1 MGSRN
6 RKKSKTDNVHTPRHR
21 ASILPND
28 DSEQNHPPALNLP
41 MVILPTLFSSSSP
54 LLHRYPAAAARRM
67 PPAVFHPDSYA
78 LCEPGMVFNLER
90 CLRMHIGAHKGCD
103 PWKALAYAKSNA
115 DYKRLISL
123 PRRDIAPENAMRL
136 GRCST
141 SAVGPLLPPPPAFA
155 ADTAAF
161 GATTVRRR
169 GGPARRTREKEKST
183 GWAAWAF
190 ESRRMHV
197 LHVTCTLHRVTT
209 PSALAP
215 AAKQPRQTRA

>member
-1 MGSRN
+1 
-6 RKKSKTDNVHTPRHR
+6 
-21 ASILPND
+21 
-28 DSEQNHPPALNLP
+28 

-78 LCEPGMVFNLER
+78 LCEPRTVFNLER
-90 CLRMHIGAHKGCD
+90 CLRMNIGAHKGCD

-190 ESRRMHV
+190 ESRRMRA
-197 LHVTCTLHRVTT
+197 LHVTCVQGDITQSYHTICSGPRCKTAAPGARVILGSNRGGLRSQMSYRFHIICSIPTIE
-209 PSALAP
+209 SAP
-215 AAKQPRQTRA
+215 